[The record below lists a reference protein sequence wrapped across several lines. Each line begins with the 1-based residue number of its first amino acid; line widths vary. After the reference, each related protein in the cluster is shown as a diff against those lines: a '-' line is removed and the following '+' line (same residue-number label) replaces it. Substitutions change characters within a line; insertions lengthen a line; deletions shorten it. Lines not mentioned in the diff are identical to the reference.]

1 MQFGATGN
9 GGKIERV
16 ECGELPISVAP
27 VGRDERAASRW
38 KAPTIDSGLSRA
50 NAKLRFKPEAFA

>member
-1 MQFGATGN
+1 MQFGATGS

-16 ECGELPISVAP
+16 ECWELPISVAL

-50 NAKLRFKPEAFA
+50 KLRFKPEAFA